1 MENSMEDALAQSN
14 QEFVEPKPAKKPK
27 IDSVENEVGKRA
39 QLMTCIECPLEF
51 HLKDSLLIT

>member
-27 IDSVENEVGKRA
+27 ILRPAEYYSARNEK
-39 QLMTCIECPLEF
+39 
-51 HLKDSLLIT
+51 